1 MTAFLVI
8 VLIIGNLLL
17 ISGSM
22 FGDLSDNGTAWFVVI
37 AAIAMDCYFIY
48 KIIQSVSESHEKKRL
63 DEATQKVNE
72 ILARYS
78 PSKMFSIQEAKKLVI
93 DPSLINKEVVFC
105 VKEYKNSISSLL
117 QQSSKVNAR
126 LMTILSCK
134 GYTTEIE
141 KADYLTSK
149 LPEIENLKNESDELN
164 ERISKNKIKIL
175 NEDGDLLFLVKK
187 SFAALFSSKKCVL
200 EGYTLKELICEEK
213 PVDLELFDYKYAPA
227 ILHIDKYYYCLF
239 SNVILVFD
247 DNGIFSSAI
256 DPSALSIKS
265 ERLSADVWIN
275 NNTLPAHQYI
285 DVDSKCIEQGTTRHT
300 WLHTCRDGSP
310 DLRYS
315 YNPRIEYRTD
325 KYEYGKITLSVLDSK
340 IQFALSSDAATKALE
355 RVGREYIQKHNN
367 RHNPLPEFFNLL
379 YRTLEDGDANI
390 AYILDAT
397 KSNPTT
403 SNYFCIIG

>member
-379 YRTLEDGDANI
+379 YRMSEDGDTNI